1 MNAFIFVAI
10 VCIGKQ
16 RDFITSNIVITEPHC
31 NQMKQQF
38 LALPFKPEITL
49 AATQCLPF
57 NDEKIRT

>member
-1 MNAFIFVAI
+1 MNAFIFIAI

-16 RDFITSNIVITEPHC
+16 CDFVTSNMPITEPHC

-57 NDEKIRT
+57 NDEKVKT

>member
-10 VCIGKQ
+10 ICMGKQ
-16 RDFITSNIVITEPHC
+16 CDFVTSNIAITESHC

-57 NDEKIRT
+57 NDEKVRT

>member
-10 VCIGKQ
+10 VCIGKECS
-16 RDFITSNIVITEPHC
+16 FLASSKAITEVHC

-38 LALPFKPEITL
+38 LTLPFKPEITL

-57 NDEKIRT
+57 DDEKIRT